1 MIKVPPEDLKAFG
14 LAVKHARSLKTW
26 NLDELGATIDPPV
39 GKSFISKIEKGR
51 KGALNSRTVGRFI
64 KALEMDEAWIDKF
77 LDTDTTDESDETPA
91 ERDADRLIQMVT
103 RYETIPQSSEH
114 LLILLANQ
122 HAEGH
127 YTDQSTTFVGLT
139 KALEAAESI
148 RKRGKMSLDN
158 TGSQLNA
165 VMAEVAK
172 LNAEGALDETNDL
185 LDDEE
190 KGCAKNTKQSKSG

>member
-39 GKSFISKIEKGR
+39 GKLFISKIEKGR

-148 RKRGKMSLDN
+148 RKRGKMSPDN

-172 LNAEGALDETNDL
+172 LNAEGALDETKDL

>member
-1 MIKVPPEDLKAFG
+1 MIKVSPEDLKAFG
-14 LAVKHARSLKTW
+14 LAVKHALSLETW
-26 NLDELGATIDPPV
+26 ALDELGAAIDPPV

-148 RKRGKMSLDN
+148 RKRGKMSPDN

>member
-14 LAVKHARSLKTW
+14 LAVKDARSLKTW

-148 RKRGKMSLDN
+148 RKRGKMSPDN

>member
-1 MIKVPPEDLKAFG
+1 MIKVSPENLKAFG
-14 LAVKHARSLKTW
+14 LAVKHALSLETW
-26 NLDELGATIDPPV
+26 TLDELGAAIDPPV

-148 RKRGKMSLDN
+148 RKRGKMSPDN

-172 LNAEGALDETNDL
+172 LNAEGALDETKDL

>member
-1 MIKVPPEDLKAFG
+1 LIKVSPENLKAFG
-14 LAVKHARSLKTW
+14 LAVKHALSLETW
-26 NLDELGATIDPPV
+26 TLDELGAAIDPPV

-64 KALEMDEAWIDKF
+64 KALEMDEAWINKF
-77 LDTDTTDESDETPA
+77 PDTDTTDESDETPA

-148 RKRGKMSLDN
+148 RKRGKMSPDN

-172 LNAEGALDETNDL
+172 LNAEGALDKTNDL

>member
-1 MIKVPPEDLKAFG
+1 LIKVPPKDLKAFG

-139 KALEAAESI
+139 KALEAAKSI
-148 RKRGKMSLDN
+148 RKRGKMSPDN

>member
-1 MIKVPPEDLKAFG
+1 LIKVPPEDLKAFG

-139 KALEAAESI
+139 KALEAAKSI
-148 RKRGKMSLDN
+148 RKRGKMSPDN

>member
-77 LDTDTTDESDETPA
+77 LDPDTTDESDETPA

-139 KALEAAESI
+139 KGLEAAESI
-148 RKRGKMSLDN
+148 RKRGKMSPDN

>member
-1 MIKVPPEDLKAFG
+1 MIKVSPEDLKAFG

-91 ERDADRLIQMVT
+91 ERNTDPLIQMVT

-148 RKRGKMSLDN
+148 RKRGKMSPDN

-172 LNAEGALDETNDL
+172 LNAEGALDETKDL

>member
-1 MIKVPPEDLKAFG
+1 LIKVPPEDLKAFG
-14 LAVKHARSLKTW
+14 LAVKDARSLKTW

-91 ERDADRLIQMVT
+91 ERNADPLIQMVT

-148 RKRGKMSLDN
+148 RKRGKMSPDN

>member
-1 MIKVPPEDLKAFG
+1 MIKVSPENLKAFG
-14 LAVKHARSLKTW
+14 LAVKHALSLETW
-26 NLDELGATIDPPV
+26 TLDELGAAIDPPV
-39 GKSFISKIEKGR
+39 GKSFISNIEKGR
-51 KGALNSRTVGRFI
+51 KGTLNSRTVGRFI

-148 RKRGKMSLDN
+148 RKRGKMSPDN

-172 LNAEGALDETNDL
+172 LNAEGALDETKDL
-185 LDDEE
+185 LDD
-190 KGCAKNTKQSKSG
+190 

>member
-1 MIKVPPEDLKAFG
+1 MIKVSPENLKAFG
-14 LAVKHARSLKTW
+14 LAVKHALSLETW
-26 NLDELGATIDPPV
+26 TLDELGAAIDPPV

-91 ERDADRLIQMVT
+91 ERDADQLIQMVT

-148 RKRGKMSLDN
+148 RKRGKMSPDN

-172 LNAEGALDETNDL
+172 LNAEGALDKTNDL

>member
-1 MIKVPPEDLKAFG
+1 MIKVSPENLKAFG

-139 KALEAAESI
+139 KALEAAKSI
-148 RKRGKMSLDN
+148 RKRGKMSPDN

>member
-1 MIKVPPEDLKAFG
+1 MIKVSPEDLKAFG

-26 NLDELGATIDPPV
+26 TLDELGATIDPPV

-139 KALEAAESI
+139 KALEAAKSI
-148 RKRGKMSLDN
+148 RKRGKMSPDN

-172 LNAEGALDETNDL
+172 LNAEGALDETKDL

>member
-14 LAVKHARSLKTW
+14 LAVKHALSLETW
-26 NLDELGATIDPPV
+26 TLDELGAAIDPPV

-148 RKRGKMSLDN
+148 RKRGKMSPNN

-172 LNAEGALDETNDL
+172 LNAEGALDETKDL

>member
-26 NLDELGATIDPPV
+26 NLDELGAAIDPPV

-148 RKRGKMSLDN
+148 RKRGKMSPDN

>member
-1 MIKVPPEDLKAFG
+1 MIKVSPEDLKAFG
-14 LAVKHARSLKTW
+14 LAVKHALSLETW
-26 NLDELGATIDPPV
+26 TLDELGAAIDPPV

-139 KALEAAESI
+139 KALEAAKSI
-148 RKRGKMSLDN
+148 RKRGKMSPDN

-172 LNAEGALDETNDL
+172 LNAEGALDETKDL

>member
-1 MIKVPPEDLKAFG
+1 MIKVSPEDLKAFG
-14 LAVKHARSLKTW
+14 LAVKHARSLETW
-26 NLDELGATIDPPV
+26 TLDELGAAIDPPV

-91 ERDADRLIQMVT
+91 ERNTDPLIQMVT

-148 RKRGKMSLDN
+148 RKRGKMSPNN

-172 LNAEGALDETNDL
+172 LNAEGALDETKDL

>member
-1 MIKVPPEDLKAFG
+1 LIKVSPENLKAFG
-14 LAVKHARSLKTW
+14 LAVKHALSLETW
-26 NLDELGATIDPPV
+26 TLDELGAAIDPPV

-148 RKRGKMSLDN
+148 RKRGKMSPDN

-172 LNAEGALDETNDL
+172 LNAEGALDETKDL

>member
-1 MIKVPPEDLKAFG
+1 MIKVSPEDLKAFG

-139 KALEAAESI
+139 KALEAAKSI
-148 RKRGKMSLDN
+148 RKRGKMSPDN

-172 LNAEGALDETNDL
+172 LNAEGALDETKDL

>member
-139 KALEAAESI
+139 KALEAAKSI
-148 RKRGKMSLDN
+148 RKRGKMSPDN

>member
-1 MIKVPPEDLKAFG
+1 MIKVSPENLKAFG
-14 LAVKHARSLKTW
+14 LAVKHALSLETW
-26 NLDELGATIDPPV
+26 TLDELGAAIDPPV

-64 KALEMDEAWIDKF
+64 KALEMDEAWINKF
-77 LDTDTTDESDETPA
+77 PDTDTTDESDETPA

-148 RKRGKMSLDN
+148 RKRGKMSPDN

-172 LNAEGALDETNDL
+172 LNAEGALDKTNDL

-190 KGCAKNTKQSKSG
+190 KGYAKKTKQSKSG

>member
-14 LAVKHARSLKTW
+14 LAVKHALSLETW
-26 NLDELGATIDPPV
+26 TLDELGAAIDPPV

-148 RKRGKMSLDN
+148 RKRGKMSPDN

-172 LNAEGALDETNDL
+172 LNAEGALDETKDL

>member
-64 KALEMDEAWIDKF
+64 KALEMDEAWINKF
-77 LDTDTTDESDETPA
+77 PDTDTTDESDETPA

-139 KALEAAESI
+139 KALEAAKSI
-148 RKRGKMSLDN
+148 RKRGKMSPDN

-172 LNAEGALDETNDL
+172 LNAEGALDETKDL

>member
-1 MIKVPPEDLKAFG
+1 M
-14 LAVKHARSLKTW
+14 
-26 NLDELGATIDPPV
+26 GATIDPPV

-64 KALEMDEAWIDKF
+64 KALEMDEAWINKF
-77 LDTDTTDESDETPA
+77 PDTDTTDESDETPA

-139 KALEAAESI
+139 KALEAAKSI
-148 RKRGKMSLDN
+148 RKRGKMSPDN

>member
-1 MIKVPPEDLKAFG
+1 MIKVSPEDLKAFG

-64 KALEMDEAWIDKF
+64 KALEMDEAWINKF
-77 LDTDTTDESDETPA
+77 PDTDTTDESDETPA

-139 KALEAAESI
+139 KALEAAKSI
-148 RKRGKMSLDN
+148 RKRGKMSPDN

-172 LNAEGALDETNDL
+172 LNAEGALDETKDL

>member
-1 MIKVPPEDLKAFG
+1 MIKVSPEDLKAFG
-14 LAVKHARSLKTW
+14 LDVKHARSLKTW
-26 NLDELGATIDPPV
+26 TLDELGAAIDPPV

-139 KALEAAESI
+139 KALEAAKSI
-148 RKRGKMSLDN
+148 RKRGKMSPDN

>member
-26 NLDELGATIDPPV
+26 TLDELGAAIDPPI

-103 RYETIPQSSEH
+103 RYETIPQSSER

-139 KALEAAESI
+139 KALEAAENI
-148 RKRGKMSLDN
+148 RKRGKMSPNN

-172 LNAEGALDETNDL
+172 LNAEGALDETKDL

>member
-139 KALEAAESI
+139 KALEAAKSI
-148 RKRGKMSLDN
+148 RKRGKMSPDN

-172 LNAEGALDETNDL
+172 LNAEGALDETKDL

>member
-14 LAVKHARSLKTW
+14 LAVNNARSLKTW

-148 RKRGKMSLDN
+148 RKRGKMSPDN

-172 LNAEGALDETNDL
+172 LNAEGALDETKDL

>member
-1 MIKVPPEDLKAFG
+1 MIKVSPENLKAFG
-14 LAVKHARSLKTW
+14 LAVKHALSLETW
-26 NLDELGATIDPPV
+26 TLDELGAAIDPPV

-139 KALEAAESI
+139 KALEAAKSI
-148 RKRGKMSLDN
+148 RKRGKMSPDN

-172 LNAEGALDETNDL
+172 LNAEGALDETKDL

>member
-1 MIKVPPEDLKAFG
+1 MIKVSPEDLKAFG

-26 NLDELGATIDPPV
+26 TLDELGATIDPPV

-91 ERDADRLIQMVT
+91 ERNADPLIQMVT
-103 RYETIPQSSEH
+103 RYETIPQSSER

-148 RKRGKMSLDN
+148 RKRGKMSPNN

-172 LNAEGALDETNDL
+172 LNAEGALDETKDL

>member
-1 MIKVPPEDLKAFG
+1 LIKVSPEDLKAFG
-14 LAVKHARSLKTW
+14 LAVKHALSLETW
-26 NLDELGATIDPPV
+26 TLDELGAAIDPPV

-148 RKRGKMSLDN
+148 RKRGKMSPDN

>member
-39 GKSFISKIEKGR
+39 GKSVISKIEKGR

-148 RKRGKMSLDN
+148 RKRGKMSPDN

-172 LNAEGALDETNDL
+172 LNAEGALDETKDL

>member
-1 MIKVPPEDLKAFG
+1 MIKVSPENLKAFG
-14 LAVKHARSLKTW
+14 LAVKHALSLETW
-26 NLDELGATIDPPV
+26 TLDELGAAIDPPV

-148 RKRGKMSLDN
+148 RKRGKMSPNN

-172 LNAEGALDETNDL
+172 LNAEGALDETKDL

>member
-1 MIKVPPEDLKAFG
+1 LIKVSPEDLKAFG

-139 KALEAAESI
+139 KALEAAKSI
-148 RKRGKMSLDN
+148 RKRGKMSPDN

-172 LNAEGALDETNDL
+172 LNAEGALDETKDL

>member
-1 MIKVPPEDLKAFG
+1 MIKVSPEDLKAFG

-64 KALEMDEAWIDKF
+64 KALEMDEAWINKF

-127 YTDQSTTFVGLT
+127 YTDQSTIFLALPKHLRQP
-139 KALEAAESI
+139 KAFANAARCLPTI
-148 RKRGKMSLDN
+148 L
-158 TGSQLNA
+158 A
-165 VMAEVAK
+165 V
-172 LNAEGALDETNDL
+172 
-185 LDDEE
+185 
-190 KGCAKNTKQSKSG
+190 S

>member
-1 MIKVPPEDLKAFG
+1 LIKVPPEDLKAFG

-139 KALEAAESI
+139 KALEAAKSI
-148 RKRGKMSLDN
+148 RKRGKMSPDN

-172 LNAEGALDETNDL
+172 LNAEGALDETKDL